1 MIVYE
6 IRQNFVRDLFNSS
19 AVLLL
24 YQPLEDLVLVE
35 QIALVDRRD
44 FVLEV
49 HQGRQMIDTVFLR
62 LGVVVYPDDDDTLLF
77 QLVVDVLQLVQDPD
91 VLLVVLVVYGK
102 ESIRWS
108 LLTRGRTTSPT

>member
-6 IRQNFVRDLFNSS
+6 ICQNFIRNSLDGS

-24 YQPLEDLVLVE
+24 YQPFEDLILVE

-49 HQGRQMIDTVFLR
+49 HQSRQMIDTVFLR
-62 LGVVVYPDDDDTLLF
+62 LGVVVYADDDDAFLL

-91 VLLVVLVVYGK
+91 VLLVVLVVYEK

-108 LLTRGRTTSPT
+108 LLTRGRTTAPT